1 MKSTVIDKWTWK
13 RNGPKS
19 TECSNSSSKRGIYSD
34 TVKLQET
41 RKIWNK
47 QPKLILEELGG
58 KNKDQSQWRQEIIKL
73 RMEINEIET
82 KKPQKRSIKLRADSL
97 KR

>member
-58 KNKDQSQWRQEIIKL
+58 KKQRPKSVKAGNNKAQNGNKWNRD
-73 RMEINEIET
+73 
-82 KKPQKRSIKLRADSL
+82 
-97 KR
+97 